1 MQFESLDEF
10 DVETGP
16 ERLLGVTP
24 AGHPSTAGTPISLSR
39 GESQQARLRRHSLG
53 AALRRLSSRV
63 RDRLVKK
70 AVSGPGATERD
81 PESDGIIIA
90 TLLVI
95 ATVAYGSFLTA
106 LSTR

>member
-1 MQFESLDEF
+1 
-10 DVETGP
+10 
-16 ERLLGVTP
+16 
-24 AGHPSTAGTPISLSR
+24 
-39 GESQQARLRRHSLG
+39 
-53 AALRRLSSRV
+53 
-63 RDRLVKK
+63 VKK

-106 LSTR
+106 ISTR